1 MGGKEG
7 NEERAS
13 KRPKRPIRAC
23 PARPRAALPG
33 PASPGPADAP
43 KPPGPHF
50 CPSAPR
56 DRPALAVSTAPAR
69 APAPAPLS
77 PPQPPGARPD
87 PTPPPTETGSSA
99 LRGLTRLRHG
109 RAGRPDRSRAR
120 RRPAPRSPRPARRPA
135 RAPLTSTAARPLW
148 PSGRPPPRLS
158 LPPRSG
164 RAAQALPR
172 LAAAASAASRDRT
185 APAAPVG
192 LSLLAAGRR
201 APPRTPFNAPHWAK
215 WIRPL
220 VRTRDSAGRA
230 LVAALVNQ
238 KGTTYLVG

>member
-1 MGGKEG
+1 MKNALQSAQSGPSARVPPGPG
-7 NEERAS
+7 PRFPAPPLPAPRTPRS
-13 KRPKRPIRAC
+13 RPAPTSA
-23 PARPRAALPG
+23 PAPRAAAPLSPSLP
-33 PASPGPADAP
+33 
-43 KPPGPHF
+43 PP
-50 CPSAPR
+50 R
-56 DRPALAVSTAPAR
+56 ALP
-69 APAPAPLS
+69 PPLS